1 VWGHDDWDVVRLSE
15 EHGIVSVPPGA
26 QARVGDRV
34 AIVPNHIC
42 PVVNL
47 ADSVSVVADGMLAER
62 WVVAA
67 RGRVK

>member
-1 VWGHDDWDVVRLSE
+1 MSGLTV
-15 EHGIVSVPPGA
+15 I
-26 QARVGDRV
+26 GDRV

-47 ADSVSVVADGMLAER
+47 ADSVSVIADGMLAER
-62 WVVAA
+62 WAVAA